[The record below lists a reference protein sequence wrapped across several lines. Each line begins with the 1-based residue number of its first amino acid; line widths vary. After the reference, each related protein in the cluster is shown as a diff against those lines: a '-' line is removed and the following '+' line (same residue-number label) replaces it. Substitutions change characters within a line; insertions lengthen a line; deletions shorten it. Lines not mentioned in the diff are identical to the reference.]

1 MLQQNIRLETILRQL
16 IEALQQHE
24 QETAKKQQR
33 PVRPEKTDQGMQQ
46 KKNAAARNCRGTN
59 GAAHAKAAGAKSSPL
74 GGDQQRLPTGQS
86 V

>member
-46 KKNAAARNCRGTN
+46 KKTQPQETAN
-59 GAAHAKAAGAKSSPL
+59 GAAHEKAAGAKSSPL
-74 GGDQQRLPTGQS
+74 GGDQQRFPTG
-86 V
+86 